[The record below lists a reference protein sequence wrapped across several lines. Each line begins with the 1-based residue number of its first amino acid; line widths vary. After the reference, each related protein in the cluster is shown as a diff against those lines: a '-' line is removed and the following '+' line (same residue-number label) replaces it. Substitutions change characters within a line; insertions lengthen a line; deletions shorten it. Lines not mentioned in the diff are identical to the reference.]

1 MRDWDTRINTLKS
14 DIQAAREKYVIPF
27 MKAQSKPT
35 PPQKEVSQNP
45 SANPEQNKV
54 ETSAEATTEKLY
66 ENKDPISSLDL
77 IDKTNEARN
86 ETNLGLTEEITNKI
100 DSALEQTKPEEETP
114 TVNAEEAPT
123 VNVEEAVASAEETPT
138 VNVEEAVA
146 SAEEAPKVNVEE
158 VVASAEE
165 APTVN
170 VEEVVASA
178 EEAPTVNVEEVVA
191 SAEEAPTVNVEEAV
205 ASAEEASAVNV
216 EEAVASA
223 EEPPTVNVEEAVASA
238 EEAPTVNVEEA
249 VASAEEIQ
257 KLEEIKVTD
266 ENTNDKEEGVD
277 KNQTQKSELELLEER
292 DEDSLSEEE
301 EDRMYE
307 LRRLRAQKRINDEV
321 REEEQA
327 EFKKADEE
335 IAHLK
340 TLLKPKKKK
349 LPKGYVE

>member
-27 MKAQSKPT
+27 MKAQPKPA
-35 PPQKEVSQNP
+35 PPQKEVSQTP
-45 SANPEQNKV
+45 SQTPEENKV
-54 ETSAEATTEKLY
+54 ETSTEATTEKLY
-66 ENKDPISSLDL
+66 ENKDPTSSLDL

-100 DSALEQTKPEEETP
+100 DSALEQTKP
-114 TVNAEEAPT
+114 AEEAPT
-123 VNVEEAVASAEETPT
+123 VNVEEAVASAEE
-138 VNVEEAVA
+138 V
-146 SAEEAPKVNVEE
+146 
-158 VVASAEE
+158 
-165 APTVN
+165 
-170 VEEVVASA
+170 
-178 EEAPTVNVEEVVA
+178 
-191 SAEEAPTVNVEEAV
+191 
-205 ASAEEASAVNV
+205 
-216 EEAVASA
+216 
-223 EEPPTVNVEEAVASA
+223 
-238 EEAPTVNVEEA
+238 
-249 VASAEEIQ
+249 Q
-257 KLEEIKVTD
+257 KLEEIKVAD
-266 ENTNDKEEGVD
+266 ENIEEKEDGVD

-292 DEDSLSEEE
+292 DENSLTEEE

-321 REEEQA
+321 REDEQA

>member
-35 PPQKEVSQNP
+35 PPQKEVSQTP
-45 SANPEQNKV
+45 SQNPEENKV

-66 ENKDPISSLDL
+66 ENKDPTSSLDL
-77 IDKTNEARN
+77 IDKTNEVRN
-86 ETNLGLTEEITNKI
+86 ETNLGLTEEITNNI
-100 DSALEQTKPEEETP
+100 DSALEQTKPEEESP
-114 TVNAEEAPT
+114 TMNM
-123 VNVEEAVASAEETPT
+123 EET
-138 VNVEEAVA
+138 
-146 SAEEAPKVNVEE
+146 
-158 VVASAEE
+158 
-165 APTVN
+165 
-170 VEEVVASA
+170 
-178 EEAPTVNVEEVVA
+178 
-191 SAEEAPTVNVEEAV
+191 V
-205 ASAEEASAVNV
+205 ASAEEAS
-216 EEAVASA
+216 
-223 EEPPTVNVEEAVASA
+223 TVNVEEAVASA

-249 VASAEEIQ
+249 VASAEEAPTVNVEEAVAAAEEIQ

-266 ENTNDKEEGVD
+266 ENVKEKEEGVD

-292 DEDSLSEEE
+292 DEDSLTEEE

-307 LRRLRAQKRINDEV
+307 LRRLRAQKRINNEV

>member
-27 MKAQSKPT
+27 MKAQPKPA
-35 PPQKEVSQNP
+35 PPQKEVSQTP
-45 SANPEQNKV
+45 SQTPEENKV
-54 ETSAEATTEKLY
+54 ETSTEATTEKLY
-66 ENKDPISSLDL
+66 ENKDPTSSLDL

-100 DSALEQTKPEEETP
+100 DSALEQTKPEEE
-114 TVNAEEAPT
+114 A
-123 VNVEEAVASAEETPT
+123 
-138 VNVEEAVA
+138 
-146 SAEEAPKVNVEE
+146 
-158 VVASAEE
+158 
-165 APTVN
+165 
-170 VEEVVASA
+170 
-178 EEAPTVNVEEVVA
+178 
-191 SAEEAPTVNVEEAV
+191 
-205 ASAEEASAVNV
+205 
-216 EEAVASA
+216 
-223 EEPPTVNVEEAVASA
+223 PTVNVEEAVASA

-249 VASAEEIQ
+249 VASTEEVQ

-266 ENTNDKEEGVD
+266 ENIEEKEDGVD

-292 DEDSLSEEE
+292 DENSLTEEE

-321 REEEQA
+321 REEEHA

>member
-1 MRDWDTRINTLKS
+1 MQDWDTRINTLKS

-27 MKAQSKPT
+27 MKAQPKPS
-35 PPQKEVSQNP
+35 PPQKEVSQTP
-45 SANPEQNKV
+45 SANPEENKV

-66 ENKDPISSLDL
+66 ENKDPMSSLDL

-100 DSALEQTKPEEETP
+100 DSALEQTKPEQETP
-114 TVNAEEAPT
+114 AA
-123 VNVEEAVASAEETPT
+123 
-138 VNVEEAVA
+138 
-146 SAEEAPKVNVEE
+146 KVEE

-165 APTVN
+165 A
-170 VEEVVASA
+170 
-178 EEAPTVNVEEVVA
+178 
-191 SAEEAPTVNVEEAV
+191 
-205 ASAEEASAVNV
+205 
-216 EEAVASA
+216 
-223 EEPPTVNVEEAVASA
+223 PTVNVEEAVASA

-249 VASAEEIQ
+249 VASAEEAPTVNVEEAVASAEEAPTVNVEEAVASAEEVQ
-257 KLEEIKVTD
+257 KIEEIEVSA

-277 KNQTQKSELELLEER
+277 KNQSQKSELELLEER
-292 DEDSLSEEE
+292 DEDSLTEEE

>member
-27 MKAQSKPT
+27 MKAQPKPA

-170 VEEVVASA
+170 VEE
-178 EEAPTVNVEEVVA
+178 
-191 SAEEAPTVNVEEAV
+191 AV
-205 ASAEEASAVNV
+205 ASAEEASA
-216 EEAVASA
+216 
-223 EEPPTVNVEEAVASA
+223 
-238 EEAPTVNVEEA
+238 VNVEEA

-292 DEDSLSEEE
+292 DEDSLTEEE

>member
-123 VNVEEAVASAEETPT
+123 VNVEEV
-138 VNVEEAVA
+138 
-146 SAEEAPKVNVEE
+146 
-158 VVASAEE
+158 
-165 APTVN
+165 
-170 VEEVVASA
+170 
-178 EEAPTVNVEEVVA
+178 
-191 SAEEAPTVNVEEAV
+191 
-205 ASAEEASAVNV
+205 
-216 EEAVASA
+216 
-223 EEPPTVNVEEAVASA
+223 VASA

>member
-27 MKAQSKPT
+27 MKAQPKPA

-45 SANPEQNKV
+45 STNPEQNKV

-123 VNVEEAVASAEETPT
+123 VNVEEAVASAEEAPT

-191 SAEEAPTVNVEEAV
+191 SAEEAPTVNVEEV
-205 ASAEEASAVNV
+205 
-216 EEAVASA
+216 
-223 EEPPTVNVEEAVASA
+223 VASA

>member
-27 MKAQSKPT
+27 MKAQPKPA
-35 PPQKEVSQNP
+35 PPQKEVSQTP
-45 SANPEQNKV
+45 SQTPEENKV
-54 ETSAEATTEKLY
+54 ETSTEATTEKLY
-66 ENKDPISSLDL
+66 ENKDPTSSLDL
-77 IDKTNEARN
+77 IDKTNESRN

-100 DSALEQTKPEEETP
+100 DSALEQTK
-114 TVNAEEAPT
+114 
-123 VNVEEAVASAEETPT
+123 
-138 VNVEEAVA
+138 
-146 SAEEAPKVNVEE
+146 
-158 VVASAEE
+158 SAEE

-170 VEEVVASA
+170 VEEDVAS
-178 EEAPTVNVEEVVA
+178 TEEV
-191 SAEEAPTVNVEEAV
+191 
-205 ASAEEASAVNV
+205 
-216 EEAVASA
+216 
-223 EEPPTVNVEEAVASA
+223 
-238 EEAPTVNVEEA
+238 
-249 VASAEEIQ
+249 Q

-266 ENTNDKEEGVD
+266 ENIEEKDDGVD
-277 KNQTQKSELELLEER
+277 KNQNQKSELELLEER
-292 DEDSLSEEE
+292 DENSLTEEE

>member
-27 MKAQSKPT
+27 MKAQPKPA
-35 PPQKEVSQNP
+35 PPEKEVSQTLSVN
-45 SANPEQNKV
+45 SEENKV
-54 ETSAEATTEKLY
+54 ETKVEATTEKLY
-66 ENKDPISSLDL
+66 ENKDPTSSLDL
-77 IDKTNEARN
+77 MDKTNEARN

-100 DSALEQTKPEEETP
+100 DSALEQTKPEEE
-114 TVNAEEAPT
+114 APT
-123 VNVEEAVASAEETPT
+123 VNVEEAVSST
-138 VNVEEAVA
+138 
-146 SAEEAPKVNVEE
+146 EE
-158 VVASAEE
+158 V
-165 APTVN
+165 
-170 VEEVVASA
+170 
-178 EEAPTVNVEEVVA
+178 
-191 SAEEAPTVNVEEAV
+191 
-205 ASAEEASAVNV
+205 
-216 EEAVASA
+216 
-223 EEPPTVNVEEAVASA
+223 
-238 EEAPTVNVEEA
+238 
-249 VASAEEIQ
+249 Q

-266 ENTNDKEEGVD
+266 ENIEEKEDGVD
-277 KNQTQKSELELLEER
+277 KNQNQKSELELLEER
-292 DEDSLSEEE
+292 DENSLTEEE

>member
-27 MKAQSKPT
+27 MKAKPKPA
-35 PPQKEVSQNP
+35 PPQKEVSQTP
-45 SANPEQNKV
+45 SQTPEENKV
-54 ETSAEATTEKLY
+54 ETSTEATTEKLY
-66 ENKDPISSLDL
+66 ENKDPTSSLDL

-100 DSALEQTKPEEETP
+100 DSALEQTKPEEE
-114 TVNAEEAPT
+114 APT
-123 VNVEEAVASAEETPT
+123 VNVEEAVASAEE
-138 VNVEEAVA
+138 V
-146 SAEEAPKVNVEE
+146 
-158 VVASAEE
+158 
-165 APTVN
+165 
-170 VEEVVASA
+170 
-178 EEAPTVNVEEVVA
+178 
-191 SAEEAPTVNVEEAV
+191 
-205 ASAEEASAVNV
+205 
-216 EEAVASA
+216 
-223 EEPPTVNVEEAVASA
+223 
-238 EEAPTVNVEEA
+238 
-249 VASAEEIQ
+249 Q
-257 KLEEIKVTD
+257 KLEEIKVAD
-266 ENTNDKEEGVD
+266 ESIEEKEDGVD

-292 DEDSLSEEE
+292 DENSLTEEE

-321 REEEQA
+321 REDEQA